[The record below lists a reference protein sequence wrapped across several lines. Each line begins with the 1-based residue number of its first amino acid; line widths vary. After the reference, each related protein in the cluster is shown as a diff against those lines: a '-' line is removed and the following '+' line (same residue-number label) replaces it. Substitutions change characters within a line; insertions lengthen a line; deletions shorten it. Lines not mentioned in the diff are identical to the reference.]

1 MATVILVRHG
11 RTTAN
16 AAGTLAGRLPG
27 VRLDEAGVDQAR
39 RTAERLAAVR
49 LAGVVTSPLERC
61 RQTAKALV
69 AAQQGSAPLSTERG
83 ITECDYGEWSGRP
96 IKELAKERLWSLV
109 QTQPSAAVFPGGE
122 AMTAMQARAVAAVR
136 RLDASFEAEHG
147 PGAVWVAVSHGDVI
161 KSVLADALGLHL
173 DGFQRIVAD
182 PASMSVIRYTPVRP
196 FVVHINHTGS
206 ALAAALAAPVET
218 PTGDAPVGGSTA

>member
-1 MATVILVRHG
+1 MLW
-11 RTTAN
+11 
-16 AAGTLAGRLPG
+16 LAC
-27 VRLDEAGVDQAR
+27 
-39 RTAERLAAVR
+39 T
-49 LAGVVTSPLERC
+49 
-61 RQTAKALV
+61 
-69 AAQQGSAPLSTERG
+69 
-83 ITECDYGEWSGRP
+83 
-96 IKELAKERLWSLV
+96 
-109 QTQPSAAVFPGGE
+109 
-122 AMTAMQARAVAAVR
+122 
-136 RLDASFEAEHG
+136 
-147 PGAVWVAVSHGDVI
+147 HGDVI